1 MDDTNDNPRM
11 IRRLGA
17 ALVLTVTAVVALA
30 SPAWAH
36 VEIEPAEAVAGAT
49 ESLTFSVAYEGSA
62 TTGLVVQLPEGAS
75 VSEVPA
81 KAGWTSAVDE
91 AEHTVSW
98 TGGSAAA
105 DDTFSV
111 VVVLPTT
118 PGEVLFP
125 TIQQTVAGEVA
136 WIGEEEGEDH
146 GSNPA
151 PRLTLVADPDATTST
166 TEAST
171 TTTEATTTTDELPG
185 TTLEA
190 ERARRRLHVGGAV
203 ADRLGDRGGDRH
215 RRRGHV
221 PQAPRRPGAGRR
233 VRRRRRR
240 WCRQRRRRPLTT
252 RRSSARAGA

>member
-151 PRLTLVADPDATTST
+151 PRLTLVADPTATTST

-190 ERARRRLHVGGAV
+190 EQRDDGSTSAAPWLIGSAIVALIAVAVGGTFLKRR
-203 ADRLGDRGGDRH
+203 ADRAQEDGSGDGGD
-215 RRRGHV
+215 
-221 PQAPRRPGAGRR
+221 AGAGNGGDA
-233 VRRRRRR
+233 
-240 WCRQRRRRPLTT
+240 L
-252 RRSSARAGA
+252 

>member
-98 TGGSAAA
+98 TGGSVAA

-151 PRLTLVADPDATTST
+151 PRLTLVADPAATTT
-166 TEAST
+166 TEAPT

-190 ERARRRLHVGGAV
+190 EQRDDGSTSAAPWLIGSAIVALIAVAVGGTFLKRR
-203 ADRLGDRGGDRH
+203 ADRAQEDGSGDGGD
-215 RRRGHV
+215 
-221 PQAPRRPGAGRR
+221 AGAGNGGDA
-233 VRRRRRR
+233 
-240 WCRQRRRRPLTT
+240 L
-252 RRSSARAGA
+252 

>member
-1 MDDTNDNPRM
+1 M

-81 KAGWTSAVDE
+81 KTGWTSAVDE

-151 PRLTLVADPDATTST
+151 PRLTLVADPTATTST

-190 ERARRRLHVGGAV
+190 EQRDDGSTSAAPWLIGSAIVALIAVAVGGTFLKRR
-203 ADRLGDRGGDRH
+203 ADRAQEDGSGDGGD
-215 RRRGHV
+215 
-221 PQAPRRPGAGRR
+221 AGAGNGGDA
-233 VRRRRRR
+233 
-240 WCRQRRRRPLTT
+240 L
-252 RRSSARAGA
+252 

>member
-1 MDDTNDNPRM
+1 M
-11 IRRLGA
+11 LL
-17 ALVLTVTAVVALA
+17 LVLTVAALVALA

-98 TGGSAAA
+98 SGGSAAA

-125 TIQQTVAGEVA
+125 TIQQTVEGEVA

-151 PRLTLVADPDATTST
+151 PRLTLVADPERDDVHDRGLHHHDRGDDDDRRAPRHHAGGRASATT
-166 TEAST
+166 
-171 TTTEATTTTDELPG
+171 
-185 TTLEA
+185 
-190 ERARRRLHVGGAV
+190 
-203 ADRLGDRGGDRH
+203 
-215 RRRGHV
+215 
-221 PQAPRRPGAGRR
+221 AP
-233 VRRRRRR
+233 RRRRR
-240 WCRQRRRRPLTT
+240 
-252 RRSSARAGA
+252 G

>member
-151 PRLTLVADPDATTST
+151 PRLTLVADPTATTST

-190 ERARRRLHVGGAV
+190 EQRDDGSTSAAPWLIGSAIVAVIAVAVGGMFLKRR
-203 ADRLGDRGGDRH
+203 ADRAQEDGSGDGGD
-215 RRRGHV
+215 
-221 PQAPRRPGAGRR
+221 AGAGNGGDA
-233 VRRRRRR
+233 
-240 WCRQRRRRPLTT
+240 L
-252 RRSSARAGA
+252 

>member
-1 MDDTNDNPRM
+1 M

-151 PRLTLVADPDATTST
+151 PRLTLVADPTATTST

-190 ERARRRLHVGGAV
+190 EQRDDGSTSAAPWLIGSAIVALIAVAVGGTFLKRR
-203 ADRLGDRGGDRH
+203 ADRAQEDGSGDGGD
-215 RRRGHV
+215 
-221 PQAPRRPGAGRR
+221 AGAGNGGDA
-233 VRRRRRR
+233 
-240 WCRQRRRRPLTT
+240 L
-252 RRSSARAGA
+252 